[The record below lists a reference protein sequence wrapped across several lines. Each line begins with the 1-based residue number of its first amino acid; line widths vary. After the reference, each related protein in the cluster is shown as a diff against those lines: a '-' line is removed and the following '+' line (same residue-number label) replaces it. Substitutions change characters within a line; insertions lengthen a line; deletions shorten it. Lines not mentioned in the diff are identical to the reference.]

1 MSLKNM
7 PVIPLRGLTVFP
19 NMVMSFPIG
28 RKLSLDAVDEAQGN
42 DERIFLVP
50 QTDSEESE
58 PDLNSL
64 SSVGTICKIKQ
75 VPDLILNK

>member
-28 RKLSLDAVDEAQGN
+28 RKLSLDAVDEAQEMTSG
-42 DERIFLVP
+42 F
-50 QTDSEESE
+50 
-58 PDLNSL
+58 SL
-64 SSVGTICKIKQ
+64 FRRQIQRSPS
-75 VPDLILNK
+75 LI